1 MLKYR
6 CLVLDH
12 DDTVVQ
18 SEQTLGCPYFKEF
31 MSRIR
36 PGVEL
41 TLEEYVRGCHEMPF
55 VDMCRQ
61 KWQFTDEEL
70 MEEWDGWKK
79 YILTHIPDAYEGI
92 EPIIR
97 RQKENGGLVCVASL
111 SGAQSITRDYLAH
124 FGMEPDAIYGW
135 DLPKHQQKPDPYPL
149 QDIMERYDLR
159 PEDLLVVDDM
169 KLGWRMA
176 KAVGV
181 QVAFSAWSKS
191 DFPELEG
198 EMRSI
203 CDFSFD
209 SPADLE
215 AFLFE

>member
-18 SEQTLGCPYFKEF
+18 SEKTLGFPYFKEF
-31 MSRIR
+31 MARIR

-41 TLEEYVRGCHEMPF
+41 TLEEYVRGCHELPF

-79 YILTHIPDAYEGI
+79 YILTHTPDAYEGI
-92 EPIIR
+92 ETIIR

-111 SGAQSITRDYLAH
+111 SGAQSITRDYLTH

-149 QDIMERYDLR
+149 QDIMARYDLQ

-209 SPADLE
+209 SPAELE
-215 AFLFE
+215 AFLFD

>member
-18 SEQTLGCPYFKEF
+18 SEKTLGFPYFKEF
-31 MSRIR
+31 MARIR

-41 TLEEYVRGCHEMPF
+41 TLEEYVRGCHELPF

-79 YILTHIPDAYEGI
+79 YILTHTPDAYEGI
-92 EPIIR
+92 ETIIR

-111 SGAQSITRDYLAH
+111 SGAQSITRDYLTH

-149 QDIMERYDLR
+149 QDIMARYDLQ

-181 QVAFSAWSKS
+181 DVAFSGWSKS
-191 DFPELEG
+191 DFPELAG
-198 EMRSI
+198 EMTKI

-209 SPADLE
+209 SPAELE